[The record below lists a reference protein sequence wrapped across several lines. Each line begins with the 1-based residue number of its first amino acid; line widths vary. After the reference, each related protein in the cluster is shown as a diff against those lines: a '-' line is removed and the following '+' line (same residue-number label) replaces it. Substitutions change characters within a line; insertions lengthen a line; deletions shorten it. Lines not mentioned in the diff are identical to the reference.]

1 MGNYKVIAVVAGAC
15 IAIIGCSTATSIVPA
30 DKSKSEFD
38 GAVFHGET
46 TVVRDDI
53 PDSDAYRIFHQGAT
67 GYVPVSAVRS
77 SAEQRAKDYCHEKG
91 KGYELLRETLSTG
104 AHILGNFP
112 RAELVFTCLDVEGN
126 STARYARLRELKA
139 LYDEGV
145 ITESE
150 YESEKSKIL
159 SSSI

>member
-1 MGNYKVIAVVAGAC
+1 MSKLTKIAVLAGAC
-15 IAIIGCSTATSIVPA
+15 SAILGCSTATSIVPA
-30 DKSKSEFD
+30 NKSKSGFD
-38 GAVFHGET
+38 GAVFDGET
-46 TVVRDDI
+46 TVIREDI

-77 SAEQRAKDYCHEKG
+77 SAEQRAKDFCHEKG
-91 KGYELLRETLSTG
+91 KGYELLRETVSTG

-112 RAELVFTCLDVEGN
+112 RAELIFTCLDVDAN
-126 STARYARLRELKA
+126 PTDRYARLRELKS

-150 YESEKSKIL
+150 YETEKSKVL
-159 SSSI
+159 SSSM